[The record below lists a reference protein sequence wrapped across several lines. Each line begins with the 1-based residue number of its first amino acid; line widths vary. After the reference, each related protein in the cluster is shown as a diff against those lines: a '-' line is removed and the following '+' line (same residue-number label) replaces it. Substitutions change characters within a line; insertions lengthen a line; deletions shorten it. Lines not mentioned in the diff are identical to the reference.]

1 MRATGT
7 SAKKPAKRLS
17 SLSGCFDKIPV
28 RRDETISTALRILAL
43 PSRKQKALAGAD
55 DPYSGDHRRAA
66 DLCTV
71 IGTRTVHIF
80 DLLISTRVGALRYLA
95 IAFSSSS
102 SEN

>member
-28 RRDETISTALRILAL
+28 RRDETVSAAIRILAL
-43 PSRKQKALAGAD
+43 STPKQKALAGAD
-55 DPYSGDHRRAA
+55 DPYSGDHRWAA

-71 IGTRTVHIF
+71 ICLGTFHLF
-80 DLLISTRVGALRYLA
+80 HLLRSIRVGTLGYFAR
-95 IAFSSSS
+95 AFSSSS
-102 SEN
+102 FEN